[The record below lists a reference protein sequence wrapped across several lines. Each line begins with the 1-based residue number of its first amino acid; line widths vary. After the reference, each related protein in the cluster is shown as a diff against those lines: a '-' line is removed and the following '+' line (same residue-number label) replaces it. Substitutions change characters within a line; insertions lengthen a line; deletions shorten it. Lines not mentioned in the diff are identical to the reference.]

1 MRRLRFDGQGILQ
14 DMNLDVRSAMTL
26 TPADRAELFNAAYE
40 GYLVPFQVDEASLA
54 WLDETFDIDV
64 DASRIAYRDGE
75 AVGLGNLGV
84 RGEDAW
90 IGGVGVVL
98 PARRSGF
105 GDALMRGLHDQARAR
120 GIRRVWLEVIVEN
133 TGAFALYE
141 KLGYRTVRDVE
152 VWSLPLSVS
161 ETSEARDVPADE
173 AHARIRE
180 LRTERE
186 PWQRADGT
194 LAHHSDLRGLAT
206 DSGAAVYRQ
215 PGDNVQLLQ
224 FVGEAKPLFRA
235 LRTLG
240 PVSVLN
246 LPEDDPAAAVLRE
259 LGAVVA
265 VRQHEM
271 VLDL

>member
-1 MRRLRFDGQGILQ
+1 MLGLTEIDLQ
-14 DMNLDVRSAMTL
+14 PAQTL
-26 TPADRAELFNAAYE
+26 TLAERVALFNAGYE
-40 GYLVPFQVDEASLA
+40 GYVVPLHVEEPMLTLMERSFDVDL
-54 WLDETFDIDV
+54 
-64 DASRIAYRDGE
+64 DASRVAFRDGE
-75 AVGLGNLGV
+75 AVGFANLAI
-84 RGEDAW
+84 RGDEGW
-90 IGGVGVVL
+90 IAGVGVV
-98 PARRSGF
+98 PAARRSGV
-105 GDALMRGLHDQARAR
+105 GEALMRAVHDEARAR
-120 GIRRVWLEVIVEN
+120 GLKRVWLEVIVEN

-161 ETSEARDVPADE
+161 VSSDARDVPADE

-180 LRTERE
+180 IREEHE

-206 DSGAAVYRQ
+206 DAGAAVYRQ
-215 PGDNVQLLQ
+215 PGEHVQLLQ
-224 FVGEAKPLFRA
+224 LAGEAEPLLRA
-235 LRTLG
+235 LRVLG

-246 LPEDDPAAAVLRE
+246 LPVDDPASPVLRE
-259 LGAVVA
+259 LGAAVA